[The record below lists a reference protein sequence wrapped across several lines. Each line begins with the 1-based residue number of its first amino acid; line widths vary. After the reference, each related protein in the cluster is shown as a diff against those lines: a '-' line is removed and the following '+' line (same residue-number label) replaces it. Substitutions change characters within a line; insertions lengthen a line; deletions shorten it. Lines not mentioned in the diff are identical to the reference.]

1 VLWLLSFLSNRLA
14 REREINE
21 DGSKSILS
29 TAKDREQ
36 IEDLINRYKET
47 VDNLVD
53 LRTQIWGK
61 LDTDGEYVASIS
73 TRLSDITEKLAA
85 AITKTE
91 S

>member
-1 VLWLLSFLSNRLA
+1 M
-14 REREINE
+14 
-21 DGSKSILS
+21 LS

-36 IEDLINRYKET
+36 IEYLINRYKKT

-53 LRTQIWGK
+53 LRTQILDK
-61 LDTDGEYVASIS
+61 LDTDNEYTASVT
-73 TRLSDITEKLAA
+73 TRLSDITEKLAV

>member
-1 VLWLLSFLSNRLA
+1 M
-14 REREINE
+14 
-21 DGSKSILS
+21 LS
-29 TAKDREQ
+29 TAKDRER
-36 IEDLINRYKET
+36 IEHLINRYKET

-53 LRTQIWGK
+53 LRTQIWDK
-61 LDTDGEYVASIS
+61 LDTDDEYTASVT

>member
-1 VLWLLSFLSNRLA
+1 M
-14 REREINE
+14 
-21 DGSKSILS
+21 LS

-36 IEDLINRYKET
+36 IKYLINRYKET
-47 VDNLVD
+47 VDNLID
-53 LRTQIWGK
+53 LRTEIWDK
-61 LDTDGEYVASIS
+61 LDTDDEYTTSVT